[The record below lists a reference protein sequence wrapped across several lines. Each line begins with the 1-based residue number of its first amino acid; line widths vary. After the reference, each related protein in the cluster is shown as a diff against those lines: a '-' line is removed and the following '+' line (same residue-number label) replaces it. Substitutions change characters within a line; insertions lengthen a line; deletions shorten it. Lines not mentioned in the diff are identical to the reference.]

1 MGPTGVDEV
10 AALPDCRGSSN
21 LSAYSETPCMK
32 LILRLFA
39 TSLITSVVGAG
50 VSHSASAAPSVA
62 DSRVYELRTYTAHVG
77 KFEAV
82 LARFRDHTTKLFEKQ
97 GMVNLGY
104 WVPLDAADGAGQ
116 KLIYLLAHASREA
129 ATASWKAFSAD
140 PVWKEVRTAS
150 EVNGKIVAKVE
161 SVFLSATDFSPAI
174 RSSIASPSRV
184 FELRTYTTPEA
195 RLEALDARFRDHTV
209 ALFKQHGMTNVAYFH
224 PIDAD
229 KGAGRTLIYLLAHAS
244 REAAAA
250 SFAAFRADPKW
261 VAARKASEVPFGGSL
276 TMPQPEGVRSV
287 FLAPT
292 DFSAT
297 K

>member
-1 MGPTGVDEV
+1 
-10 AALPDCRGSSN
+10 
-21 LSAYSETPCMK
+21 MK
-32 LILRLFA
+32 LILCLFA
-39 TSLITSVVGAG
+39 MSLITSVGSTG
-50 VSHSASAAPSVA
+50 VSHAASAAPAAS
-62 DSRVYELRTYTAHVG
+62 DSRVYELRTYTAHPG

-82 LARFRDHTTKLFEKQ
+82 LSRFRDHTTKLFEKQ

-129 ATASWKAFSAD
+129 AAASWKAFSAD

-161 SVFLSATDFSPAI
+161 SVYLSPTDFSPSVG
-174 RSSIASPSRV
+174 SSMGSPSRV
-184 FELRTYTTPEA
+184 FELRTYTTPEG
-195 RLEALDARFRDHTV
+195 RLKALDSRFRDHTV
-209 ALFKQHGMTNVAYFH
+209 ALFGKHGMTNVAYFH
-224 PIDAD
+224 PTDAD

-250 SFAAFRADPKW
+250 SFAAFRADPVW
-261 VAARKASEVPFGGSL
+261 VAARKASEVPFSGSL